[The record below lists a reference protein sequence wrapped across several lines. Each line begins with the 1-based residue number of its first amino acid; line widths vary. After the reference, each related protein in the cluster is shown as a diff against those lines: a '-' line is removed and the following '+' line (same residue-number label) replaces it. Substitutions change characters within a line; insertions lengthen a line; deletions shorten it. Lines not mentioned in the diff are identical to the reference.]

1 MLYQK
6 IGFSI
11 QEPMNDI
18 ELDDIGH
25 IMEANLDYVYQFIC
39 KHEKKEK

>member
-6 IGFSI
+6 IGFSF

-18 ELDDIGH
+18 ELDDTGY

-39 KHEKKEK
+39 KYERKEK